1 MQSDRTA
8 PASLRADEFF
18 ALVEAS
24 LTAPLAALGYHR
36 IQGSVNDQPGSRG
49 PLTSSGGAADE
60 VPFLWFEVGYEAG
73 SDEVTRLVGPRDPQ
87 SEEEWWV
94 NYQPSTGRLELGAWE
109 PVAGEHVDWDI
120 RRDDGPCSP
129 SEVQRRL
136 AAVGRAISAFVKAHG
151 GFPITP

>member
-8 PASLRADEFF
+8 PASLSADEFF

-24 LTAPLAALGYHR
+24 LTAPMAALGYHR
-36 IQGSVNDQPGSRG
+36 IHGSVNDQPGSRG
-49 PLTSSGGAADE
+49 PLTSSGGEADK
-60 VPFLWFEVGYEAG
+60 VPFLWFEFGYEAG

-94 NYQPSTGRLELGAWE
+94 NYEPSTGWLELGAWE
-109 PVAGEHVDWDI
+109 PVAGERVDWDI